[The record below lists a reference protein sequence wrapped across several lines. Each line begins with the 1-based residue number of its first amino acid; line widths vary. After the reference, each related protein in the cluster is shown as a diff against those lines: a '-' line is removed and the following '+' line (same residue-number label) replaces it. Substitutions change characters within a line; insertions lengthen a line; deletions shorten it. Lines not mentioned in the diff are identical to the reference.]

1 MGAVGTV
8 RRLDNRLVQYG
19 HPSDQNRHKTHRDRG
34 FSSSPAVQKLKLL
47 DIDPRSPTD
56 GIVRTPI
63 ILDKISN
70 KEGFQPFVGQLPF
83 DTSDFESI
91 DGCITEDDSV
101 HSTRNTSALSD
112 NAIPTN
118 GANDRAHNKGAFL
131 ARFRRSL
138 IPRRIRDSP
147 SLIVKMRQKEMI
159 EHSKQQRKQDQGHQT
174 RQEGEDVS
182 TSMQTELVEPDGS
195 SSCATNLFGSLTAGF
210 LSPDMGTA
218 VRRLGFRMENLIAD
232 LCSSRDE
239 YDIGNLAQIICSFA
253 CKLEYISVASLGSD
267 DLRLQ

>member
-1 MGAVGTV
+1 MGNVSA
-8 RRLDNRLVQYG
+8 
-19 HPSDQNRHKTHRDRG
+19 SISKTHQGRE

-63 ILDKISN
+63 ILDKSSN

-101 HSTRNTSALSD
+101 HNARNTSALSD
-112 NAIPTN
+112 NAIPAN
-118 GANDRAHNKGAFL
+118 GANDRGIVLHLLFWCQHRLYCCFGWLDSLNAGIRNFAPDLKITLVSAHNKVAVL

-147 SLIVKMRQKEMI
+147 SLMVKMRQKEMI

-182 TSMQTELVEPDGS
+182 TSMQTELVEPDS
-195 SSCATNLFGSLTAGF
+195 SSS
-210 LSPDMGTA
+210 
-218 VRRLGFRMENLIAD
+218 V
-232 LCSSRDE
+232 
-239 YDIGNLAQIICSFA
+239 GN
-253 CKLEYISVASLGSD
+253 
-267 DLRLQ
+267 